1 MKVTEHFD
9 NLMNEVHEIEQDHMN
24 DPETFT
30 LVNDIE
36 IAIRAARKVFERIEN
51 DKQ

>member
-9 NLMNEVHEIEQDHMN
+9 NLLNEVLEIERDHMN
-24 DPETFT
+24 DPDTFV

-36 IAIRAARKVFERIEN
+36 IAVKAAMKVFERIEN
-51 DKQ
+51 DK